1 MKVLE
6 EIITPYTIKERNLLR
21 LPAHQAA
28 LLNMDV
34 FKGQMTNNV
43 LKILK
48 DNISLRAV
56 PANLTYLFKS
66 LEVQGGPN
74 GYVK

>member
-1 MKVLE
+1 MRVLE

-48 DNISLRAV
+48 DNIFLRTV

-66 LEVQGGPN
+66 LDVQGGPN